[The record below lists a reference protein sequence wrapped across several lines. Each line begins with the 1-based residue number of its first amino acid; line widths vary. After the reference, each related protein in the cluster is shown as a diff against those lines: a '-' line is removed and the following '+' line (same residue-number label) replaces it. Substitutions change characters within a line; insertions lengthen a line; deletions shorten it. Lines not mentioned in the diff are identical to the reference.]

1 MDKITKYITAVH
13 ETGHA
18 FALIATYRQN
28 DIKEVSIKDNGNN
41 TGVCLRTTQG
51 ADQPHAAEY
60 WKTPFEVLPLFREC
74 CLCFGGLIAE
84 NVILGRG
91 LDLFNM
97 DICDGGQQDRQDFAD
112 LCEKIGLSKE
122 TRESYIIIVNEW
134 LGKLFR
140 EHADGFKQAS
150 EILTRHGRIA
160 QSTLIHIFNGE
171 YTPRQPRRLEDRR
184 QPPKRN
190 FRRMKNGK
198 H

>member
-28 DIKEVSIKDNGNN
+28 DIKEVSIKDNGIN

-60 WKTPFEVLPLFREC
+60 WKTPFEVFPLFREC

-97 DICDGGQQDRQDFAD
+97 EIRDGGQQDRKDFAV

-122 TRESYIIIVNEW
+122 TRESYIKIVNEW
-134 LGKLFR
+134 LGMVFR
-140 EHADGFKQAS
+140 EHADGIKRAS
-150 EILTRHGRIA
+150 EILASRGRIA
-160 QSTLIHIFNGE
+160 QSTLIHIYNGI
-171 YTPRQPRRLEDRR
+171 YKPRPPRRLEDRR

-190 FRRMKNGK
+190 FSRLKNAK